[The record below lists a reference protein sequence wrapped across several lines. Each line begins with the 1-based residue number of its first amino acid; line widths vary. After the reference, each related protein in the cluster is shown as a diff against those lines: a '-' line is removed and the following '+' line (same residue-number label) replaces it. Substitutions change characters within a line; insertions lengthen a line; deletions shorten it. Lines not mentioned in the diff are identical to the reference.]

1 MAFCVVELK
10 EEIHIKIHDDNSGK
24 SKLRKIKV
32 VNQKSLFWWKSK
44 KSSKGFLLLE
54 KADWICWK
62 RERADFGSRW
72 SGGLV

>member
-32 VNQKSLFWWKSK
+32 VNQKSLF
-44 KSSKGFLLLE
+44 
-54 KADWICWK
+54 
-62 RERADFGSRW
+62 
-72 SGGLV
+72 